1 MYIHTKTLFTSKV
14 KHDHIIFRISR
25 LIRISTLNMSCSRHS
40 YKTRDHTS
48 FFSPL
53 NYILNTDPDIQ
64 NLKKNNFHHN
74 TRMFK
79 FKTNFLDG

>member
-1 MYIHTKTLFTSKV
+1 MYIHTETLFTTTV
-14 KHDHIIFRISR
+14 KHDHIVF
-25 LIRISTLNMSCSRHS
+25 RISTLNMSCSRRS

-64 NLKKNNFHHN
+64 NL
-74 TRMFK
+74 
-79 FKTNFLDG
+79 